1 MKNRR
6 FRERLG
12 FALAGIRIVWRREK
26 SFRTQCGLALAAA
39 TVTAALQPGWA
50 WAALIALSIG
60 LVLALELVNAA
71 IEYVIDRLHPD
82 RHDEIMFAKDAAAGA
97 VLLASFAALLVG
109 GLMVL
114 SVLAG

>member
-1 MKNRR
+1 MKNRP

-26 SFRTQCGLALAAA
+26 SFRTQCVLALIAVA
-39 TVTAALQPGWA
+39 VTTILRPGWI
-50 WAALIALSIG
+50 WAALIAVSIA
-60 LVLALELVNAA
+60 LVLLLEMVNAA

-97 VLLASFAALLVG
+97 VLMASFAALVVG
-109 GLMVL
+109 ALMVL
-114 SVLAG
+114 SVALA

>member
-6 FRERLG
+6 FRKRLG

-26 SFRTQCGLALAAA
+26 SFRTQCGLAMVAAA
-39 TVTAALQPGWA
+39 VTAALRPGWT
-50 WAALIALSIG
+50 WAGLIALSIA

-97 VLLASFAALLVG
+97 VLLASFAALVVG
-109 GLMVL
+109 ALMLL
-114 SVLAG
+114 SVVMR